1 MGTKLYV
8 GNLPFNLT
16 EEELTNHFAA
26 VAEVAEARIITDKFS
41 GRSRGFAFVEMA
53 TDEGAQQAVEK
64 LNGSDLGG
72 RSLVV
77 NEARPPVKRE
87 GGDFGGRRE
96 GGRGG
101 FGGGAGA
108 GGGGRGGRREGGDRR
123 PPRW

>member
-8 GNLPFNLT
+8 GNLPFSLT
-16 EEELTNHFAA
+16 EEELTSHFAA
-26 VAEVAEARIITDKFS
+26 CGEVTEARIVTDKFS

-53 TDEGAQQAVEK
+53 TPEGATQAIET
-64 LNGSDLGG
+64 LNGKDFGG
-72 RSLVV
+72 RNLVV

-87 GGDFGGRRE
+87 GGDFGGHREGGFRRE
-96 GGRGG
+96 G
-101 FGGGAGA
+101 

>member
-16 EEELTNHFAA
+16 EDQLASHFAG
-26 VAEVAEARIITDKFS
+26 VAEVASVTIVMDKFS

-53 TDEGAQQAVEK
+53 TEEGAAQAIEK
-64 LNGSDLGG
+64 LNGTDLGG
-72 RSLVV
+72 RNLVV

-87 GGDFGGRRE
+87 GGDFGGRRDGGFRRE
-96 GGRGG
+96 GGGRRD
-101 FGGGAGA
+101 
-108 GGGGRGGRREGGDRR
+108 GGGGGGRREGGDRR